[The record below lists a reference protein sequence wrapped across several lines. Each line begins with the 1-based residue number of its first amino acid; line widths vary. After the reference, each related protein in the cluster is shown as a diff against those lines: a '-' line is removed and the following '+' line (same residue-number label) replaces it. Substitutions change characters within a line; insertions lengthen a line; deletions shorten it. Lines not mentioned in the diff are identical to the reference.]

1 MSSTTTAIGALVLV
15 PIAIAASA
23 AYIAIKTTEGYKRL
37 SRYCSHI
44 WRRSPLN
51 QTESRRRR
59 KLHGSDVSSNQAYA
73 DSWIDLESVRSG
85 HEIRTFI
92 NQSPSRRYASNSNS
106 KGKSDESDTV
116 RRVWH
121 PPRNNRLMWSFAD
134 PKSPSPGRS
143 GLSSVA
149 RPLPVVH
156 RPERS
161 STDDGTIQ
169 VALTRTW
176 EARPLGQTDH

>member
-1 MSSTTTAIGALVLV
+1 MSSTTTEIGALVLV

-37 SRYCSHI
+37 SQYCSRI
-44 WRRSPLN
+44 WRRSPFN
-51 QTESRRRR
+51 QIENRRRR
-59 KLHGSDVSSNQAYA
+59 KLHGSDVSSHRAYA
-73 DSWIDLESVRSG
+73 DSWIDLESVRSR
-85 HEIRTFI
+85 HEISTFI
-92 NQSPSRRYASNSNS
+92 NQSPAGRYESKSDS

-134 PKSPSPGRS
+134 PKSLSLGRS

-161 STDDGTIQ
+161 STDDGTFQ
-169 VALTRTW
+169 AAMTRTG